1 MSHEEI
7 KKLIM
12 NCDQEKLNESAI
24 ESLLKYLPSAEQVC
38 DTPTLTCGEFHLA
51 FGGMSW
57 VSFWGMSWV
66 SFGECPGC
74 LFGEC
79 PGCLL
84 GNVLGV
90 FWGISWVSWGNL
102 LGVFWGI
109 SWVSWG
115 ESPCLVLPFWGISS
129 WLFIIQIVIVV
140 AFFNAPNWY
149 VKNACSNLFLFF
161 YAGHNGNLI

>member
-1 MSHEEI
+1 MS
-7 KKLIM
+7 
-12 NCDQEKLNESAI
+12 
-24 ESLLKYLPSAEQVC
+24 
-38 DTPTLTCGEFHLA
+38 

-57 VSFWGMSWV
+57 VSFGGISRGSFGGISWVSFGGMSWVSFGGMSWV

-74 LFGEC
+74 L
-79 PGCLL
+79 L
-84 GNVLGV
+84 GNVLG
-90 FWGISWVSWGNL
+90 
-102 LGVFWGI
+102 
-109 SWVSWG
+109 G
-115 ESPCLVLPFWGISS
+115 ESPCLEILPFWGISS